1 MNAARYYNLPTTEPT
16 TQLPDEH
23 ATTGN
28 TTTTIDP
35 NTINTIITNA
45 ATNNITLTPKRA
57 QALATIRQSFAA
69 AKHPANTHH
78 TFTVHGTDLTST
90 TRIEHHNNHATTHVT
105 ITAN

>member
-1 MNAARYYNLPTTEPT
+1 MNAARYYNLPTNEPT
-16 TQLPDEH
+16 TELPAEH

-28 TTTTIDP
+28 ITTTIDP
-35 NTINTIITNA
+35 NTITTIITNA

-69 AKHPANTHH
+69 AKHPTNTHH
-78 TFTVHGTDLTST
+78 TFTVHGTNLTST
-90 TRIEHHNNHATTHVT
+90 TRIEHHNEHATTHVT

>member
-1 MNAARYYNLPTTEPT
+1 MNAARYYNITA
-16 TQLPDEH
+16 TQPDTEH
-23 ATTGN
+23 AAEPATAGN
-28 TTTTIDP
+28 ITTTIDP
-35 NTINTIITNA
+35 ETLDTIITNA
-45 ATNNITLTPKRA
+45 ATNDITLTPKRA

-78 TFTVHGTDLTST
+78 TFTVHGTNLTST

>member
-1 MNAARYYNLPTTEPT
+1 MNAARYYNITSTEPT
-16 TQLPDEH
+16 AELAAEP
-23 ATTGN
+23 ATTGDV
-28 TTTTIDP
+28 TTTIDP
-35 NTINTIITNA
+35 ETINTIITTA
-45 ATNNITLTPKRA
+45 ATNDITLTPKRA